1 MPGVFSGEVCA
12 ISGLLRV
19 WTCEKHIEGVGLRY
33 EAVRGDFD
41 CFQACSRSLLSRLQ
55 TAKNILHQNSL
66 SLRTS
71 QDAFYKKLRASDDGF
86 AVITEYLGKGVLNCT
101 SVSGAEF

>member
-1 MPGVFSGEVCA
+1 MVGK
-12 ISGLLRV
+12 LLRV
-19 WTCEKHIEGVGLRY
+19 LTHGKQWNRGMRMPAPTSIAFKRARVPCFLRP
-33 EAVRGDFD
+33 
-41 CFQACSRSLLSRLQ
+41 Q
-55 TAKNILHQNSL
+55 TENNIIQQIPL

>member
-1 MPGVFSGEVCA
+1 M
-12 ISGLLRV
+12 
-19 WTCEKHIEGVGLRY
+19 
-33 EAVRGDFD
+33 
-41 CFQACSRSLLSRLQ
+41 
-55 TAKNILHQNSL
+55 